1 MSAIKIIVREI
12 VENNRDTI
20 SNFTNEAFDDEVSN
34 TREKESERS
43 LKLIER
49 LCLTFCISLL
59 NQQIT
64 SHKYNSSLICALT
77 ILRVKKNK

>member
-1 MSAIKIIVREI
+1 MSAIRIVVHEI
-12 VENNRDTI
+12 VENNRNTI

-49 LCLTFCISLL
+49 SCLTFYISLL
-59 NQQIT
+59 N
-64 SHKYNSSLICALT
+64 
-77 ILRVKKNK
+77 